1 MANTGAKCPEGE
13 VLAGHVH
20 IFLSAPPT
28 RPPHNMPRL
37 VPRLARVLTNDTDKP
52 KYLSFTKNRRRK
64 KSLHDAK
71 RIVQP
76 PSFNFRNYDRSI
88 LLSEPKQNIVTK
100 SRHYELHK
108 SLPPSIHLPKGA
120 LKGKRT
126 KDEPREMTAQERKW
140 WSSPYCALFILDA
153 FSAGSFER

>member
-1 MANTGAKCPEGE
+1 MANTGAICPEGE

-64 KSLHDAK
+64 RSLHDPK
-71 RIVQP
+71 RIVQR
-76 PSFNFRNYDRSI
+76 PSFNFRNYERSI
-88 LLSEPKQNIVTK
+88 LLSDPKHNPITN
-100 SRHYELHK
+100 SRHYETHK
-108 SLPPSIHLPKGA
+108 SLPPSIRLPKGA
-120 LKGKRT
+120 LGGRKA
-126 KDEPREMTAQERKW
+126 KDRPREMTAQERKW
-140 WSSPYCALFILDA
+140 WSSPYRALLFHNS
-153 FSAGSFER
+153 FSTGSFDR